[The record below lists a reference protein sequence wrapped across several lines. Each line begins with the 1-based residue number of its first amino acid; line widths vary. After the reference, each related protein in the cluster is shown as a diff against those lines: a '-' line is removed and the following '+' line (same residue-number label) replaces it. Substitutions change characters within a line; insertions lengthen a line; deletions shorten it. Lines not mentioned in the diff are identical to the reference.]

1 MKTIVNNLQRTAKA
15 AILCV
20 FAATLMNFTG
30 SAQSVSGTNGLAFNN
45 YTLVSPSGTELKT
58 GAIYRF
64 TNVFNNVNAT
74 IRIDS
79 LVGGAEVRKIDDNT
93 SGLGYV
99 SAFQPEIRIPSGTGE
114 AYAVFTMTF
123 YKQDNSSL
131 QYLDSLSATAVDL
144 DGNLRLKEF
153 VEIGMGGGTA
163 SYMSTTLDISV
174 LQLLLNKFRGENI
187 LGVERAGIDTA
198 AWGNMFTVKKSNV
211 SSFTIKYGARMLAA
225 SATNRQFS
233 LYMKGF
239 NYPNQII
246 LPVKLESFTAILNN
260 NSNKVDLRWVTSY
273 EKNVSHFVVE
283 KSTDGK
289 NYADA
294 GVVFAYGNTSD
305 IMNYTFT
312 DIITTQ
318 EKVIYYRL
326 RTIDAD
332 GKFDYSATRII
343 RTAKQT
349 ENTVTILTYPNPV
362 TSELRITIPNNWQG
376 KKVTY
381 ELLNANAQITKKAEA
396 GSGSQTETMNVSSL
410 APGLYV
416 VKVSCGAESATQKII
431 KR

>member
-1 MKTIVNNLQRTAKA
+1 MFTMLTAVA
-15 AILCV
+15 
-20 FAATLMNFTG
+20 
-30 SAQSVSGTNGLAFNN
+30 SAQSVSGSNGLVFNN
-45 YTLVSPSGTELKT
+45 YSLITASGTNLKA

-64 TNVFNNVNAT
+64 TNVSNNVNAT
-74 IRIDS
+74 VRIDS
-79 LVGGAEVRKIDDNT
+79 LVGGAVVNKIDDNT
-93 SGLGYV
+93 TGLGYV
-99 SAFQPEIRIPSGTGE
+99 NAFQPEIRIPSGTGE

-123 YKQDNSSL
+123 YKQDNTSL

-153 VEIGMGGGTA
+153 VEIGMGGGSA

-187 LGVERAGIDTA
+187 LGVERTGIDTA

-211 SSFTIKYGARMLAA
+211 ASFTIKYGARMLAA
-225 SATNRQFS
+225 SATDRQFS

-260 NSNKVDLRWVTSY
+260 NSTKVDLRWVTSY

-289 NYADA
+289 TYNDA
-294 GVVFAYGNTSD
+294 GVVFAYGNSSEV
-305 IMNYTFT
+305 MNYTFT
-312 DIITTQ
+312 DLVSTL
-318 EKVIYYRL
+318 ENVIYYRL
-326 RTIDAD
+326 RSVDAD

-362 TSELRITIPNNWQG
+362 SSELRITIPNSWQG

-381 ELLNANAQITKKAEA
+381 ELLNANSQVAKRTET
-396 GSGSQTETMNVSSL
+396 GSGSQTETMNVSNL
-410 APGLYV
+410 TPGLYV
-416 VKVSCGAESATQKII
+416 VRVSCGAETATQKII